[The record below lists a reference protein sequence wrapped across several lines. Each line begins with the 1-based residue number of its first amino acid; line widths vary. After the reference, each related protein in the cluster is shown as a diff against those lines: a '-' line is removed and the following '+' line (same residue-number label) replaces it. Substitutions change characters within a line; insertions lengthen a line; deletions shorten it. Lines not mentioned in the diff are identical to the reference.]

1 MNKETI
7 DVTKVR
13 LHVMLVLQLY
23 VMLVL
28 SNVTMKLSNARK
40 KKKGIIKCDKSIV
53 TYDIGTA

>member
-40 KKKGIIKCDKSIV
+40 KKRNHQM
-53 TYDIGTA
+53 

>member
-40 KKKGIIKCDKSIV
+40 KKGIIKCDKSIV